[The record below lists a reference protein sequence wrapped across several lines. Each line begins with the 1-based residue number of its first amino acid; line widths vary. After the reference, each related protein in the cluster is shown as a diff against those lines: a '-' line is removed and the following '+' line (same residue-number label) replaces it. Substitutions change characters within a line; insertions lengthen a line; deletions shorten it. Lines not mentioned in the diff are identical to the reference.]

1 MVCRFRGELLGV
13 EVFGKG
19 LPTLEIIIGG
29 RCCLGI
35 EEVGF
40 FFLLDIMGMMCIMIV
55 RVCYK
60 LRVILHNVLYFVS
73 YTVLYSTC
81 ARG

>member
-40 FFLLDIMGMMCIMIV
+40 FFSFRYNGDDVHYDC
-55 RVCYK
+55 
-60 LRVILHNVLYFVS
+60 
-73 YTVLYSTC
+73 
-81 ARG
+81 

>member
-1 MVCRFRGELLGV
+1 MACRFRGELLGV

-35 EEVGF
+35 EEVGSF
-40 FFLLDIMGMMCIMIV
+40 FFLGIMGGDVHYDC
-55 RVCYK
+55 
-60 LRVILHNVLYFVS
+60 
-73 YTVLYSTC
+73 
-81 ARG
+81 